1 MPKANDLRPRQ
12 KRLPFVVEFTL
23 ASRRRRLELSPPT
36 LAVAGLV
43 LLGAGLL
50 APCAA
55 AYLAFRDDMLAE
67 LVDRQTQMR
76 YAYEDRLAAMRLRL
90 DQATS
95 RQFLAQG
102 DVESKVQTLVARQAK
117 LETRAALV
125 ARLVEGVASKDAA
138 PAGVTAQRRAPSV
151 AAPAVG
157 GPTVGLPSGVSAYAP
172 AQEERPEPFAGFD
185 KPQPEGLEL
194 RLRRDE
200 DAPAN
205 SSGTPTAER
214 RGASAELA
222 PQAESPRL
230 AAEAGLP
237 MQSRLAHLEA
247 SLDHAEREQTQR
259 LGRLVEPI
267 RAATARLRRAF
278 DVAGLP
284 VERFLPKGRA
294 KAGAPPESFSG
305 GPFVPAERNDL
316 FERELSAAET
326 AATTLEGLRSALP
339 SVPLRKPLAGAPE
352 TTSSFGYRT
361 DPFFGRAA
369 LHTGVDLRDDY
380 GSPVRATAGGVVVN
394 AGPSGGYGQMVEIDH
409 GSGLATRYAHLSAI
423 SVALGQEVAP
433 GETVGRLGSTGRST
447 GPHLHYEVR
456 VDGEPVDPSRF
467 LRAASTLAESH

>member
-1 MPKANDLRPRQ
+1 MPRTNKPRPRQ
-12 KRLPFVVEFTL
+12 KRQPFVIEFSL
-23 ASRRRRLELSPPT
+23 GSGRRRMELSTPT
-36 LAVAGLV
+36 LVVAGV
-43 LLGAGLL
+43 VAIAAGLL

-67 LVDRQTQMR
+67 LVDRQTQMH
-76 YAYEDRLAAMRLRL
+76 YTYEDRLAALRLRL

-95 RQFLAQG
+95 RQFLDQG
-102 DVESKVQTLVARQAK
+102 DVESKVQTLVTRQAK

-125 ARLVEGVASKDAA
+125 ARLVEGVSVRDAGPVPVSGQRRPPA
-138 PAGVTAQRRAPSV
+138 TTAGLPAGA
-151 AAPAVG
+151 
-157 GPTVGLPSGVSAYAP
+157 SAYAP
-172 AQEERPEPFAGFD
+172 AHDERPEPFAGFD

-194 RLRRDE
+194 RLRRDD
-200 DAPAN
+200 DAP
-205 SSGTPTAER
+205 PRPAER
-214 RGASAELA
+214 GGASAGLET
-222 PQAESPRL
+222 PNESSRL
-230 AAEAGLP
+230 AAAANLP
-237 MQSRLAHLEA
+237 LQSRLEHLEA

-267 RAATARLRRAF
+267 RAAAGRLRRAF

-284 VERFLPKGRA
+284 VERFLTKGRA
-294 KAGAPPESFSG
+294 RAEAFAG
-305 GPFVPAERNDL
+305 GPFVPADRLSGDLL
-316 FERELSAAET
+316 FERELTAAQS

-352 TTSSFGYRT
+352 TTSNFGYRT
-361 DPFFGRAA
+361 DPFFGRPA

-380 GSPVRATAGGVVVN
+380 GSPVRATAGGVVVS

-423 SVALGQEVAP
+423 SVAVGQEVAP

-456 VDGEPVDPSRF
+456 VDGEPVDPTRF
-467 LRAASTLAESH
+467 LRAASTLAESR

>member
-1 MPKANDLRPRQ
+1 MPKANDHRPRQ

-23 ASRRRRLELSPPT
+23 AARRRRLEVSPPT
-36 LAVAGLV
+36 LVVAGLA
-43 LLGAGLL
+43 LIGAGLL

-138 PAGVTAQRRAPSV
+138 PAGMTAQRRAPSV
-151 AAPAVG
+151 AAPAA
-157 GPTVGLPSGVSAYAP
+157 GLPSGVSAYAP
-172 AQEERPEPFAGFD
+172 APEERPEPFAGFD

-194 RLRRDE
+194 RLRREE
-200 DAPAN
+200 DAPAK
-205 SSGTPTAER
+205 STAER

-222 PQAESPRL
+222 PQSESPRL
-230 AAEAGLP
+230 AADAGLP
-237 MQSRLAHLEA
+237 MQSRLEHLEA
-247 SLDHAEREQTQR
+247 SLDQAEREQTQR

-267 RAATARLRRAF
+267 RAATAKLRRAF

-284 VERFLPKGRA
+284 IERFLHRGRA
-294 KAGAPPESFSG
+294 SKAQAESFAG
-305 GPFVPAERNDL
+305 GPFVPAERSDL
-316 FERELSAAET
+316 FERELGAAET
-326 AATTLEGLRSALP
+326 AAATLEGLRSALP

-352 TTSSFGYRT
+352 TTSGFGYRT

-423 SVALGQEVAP
+423 SVSVGQEVAP

>member
-1 MPKANDLRPRQ
+1 MRMRKTHDPRPR
-12 KRLPFVVEFTL
+12 KTRLPFVVEFSL
-23 ASRRRRLELSPPT
+23 GSGRRRLEVSAPT
-36 LAVAGLV
+36 LVVAGVVAVA
-43 LLGAGLL
+43 AGLL

-76 YAYEDRLAAMRLRL
+76 YAYEDRLASLRLRL

-102 DVESKVQTLVARQAK
+102 DVESKVQTLAARQAR

-125 ARLVEGVASKDAA
+125 ARLVEGVAAKDAGA
-138 PAGVTAQRRAPSV
+138 LAISTRRAPV
-151 AAPAVG
+151 ATA
-157 GPTVGLPSGVSAYAP
+157 GLPTGANAYAP
-172 AQEERPEPFAGFD
+172 APEERPEPFAGFD

-194 RLRRDE
+194 RLRRD
-200 DAPAN
+200 DDGPSRPAEPV
-205 SSGTPTAER
+205 G
-214 RGASAELA
+214 GAGLT
-222 PQAESPRL
+222 QNESPRRS
-230 AAEAGLP
+230 ADARLP
-237 MQSRLAHLEA
+237 LQSRLGQLEA

-267 RAATARLRRAF
+267 RAAAGRLRRAF

-284 VERFLPKGRA
+284 VERYLSKGRA
-294 KAGAPPESFSG
+294 HAEAFAG
-305 GPFVPAERNDL
+305 GPFVPADHMTGDLL
-316 FERELSAAET
+316 FERELTAAQS

-352 TTSSFGYRT
+352 TTSGFGYRT
-361 DPFFGRAA
+361 DPFFGRPA

-380 GSPVRATAGGVVVN
+380 GSPVRATAGGVVVS
-394 AGPSGGYGQMVEIDH
+394 AGTSGGYGQMVEIDH

-423 SVALGQEVAP
+423 SVTVGQEVAP

-456 VDGEPVDPSRF
+456 VDGEPVDPTRF
-467 LRAASTLAESH
+467 LRAASTLAENR

>member
-1 MPKANDLRPRQ
+1 MPKTNNPRPRQ
-12 KRLPFVVEFTL
+12 KRQPFVVEFSL
-23 ASRRRRLELSPPT
+23 GSGRRRMELSAPT
-36 LAVAGLV
+36 LVVAGV
-43 LLGAGLL
+43 ASVAAGLL

-76 YAYEDRLAAMRLRL
+76 YAYEDRLASLRLRL

-95 RQFLAQG
+95 RQFLDQG

-125 ARLVEGVASKDAA
+125 ARLVEGVAAKDVAVPGA
-138 PAGVTAQRRAPSV
+138 AQRRAP
-151 AAPAVG
+151 AATAALPAG
-157 GPTVGLPSGVSAYAP
+157 ASAYAP
-172 AQEERPEPFAGFD
+172 APDDRPEPFAGFD

-194 RLRRDE
+194 RLRRDD
-200 DAPAN
+200 DAP
-205 SSGTPTAER
+205 PRPAERGGASAGLTQDEAPR
-214 RGASAELA
+214 RGA
-222 PQAESPRL
+222 
-230 AAEAGLP
+230 EASLP
-237 MQSRLAHLEA
+237 MQSRLEHLEA

-267 RAATARLRRAF
+267 RAAAGRLRRAF

-284 VERFLPKGRA
+284 VERYLSKGHARA
-294 KAGAPPESFSG
+294 EAFSG
-305 GPFVPAERNDL
+305 GPFVPADRMASDLL
-316 FERELSAAET
+316 FERELTAAQS

-361 DPFFGRAA
+361 DPFFGRPA

-380 GSPVRATAGGVVVN
+380 GSPVRATAGGVVVT

-423 SVALGQEVAP
+423 SVSVGQELAP

-456 VDGEPVDPSRF
+456 VDGEPVDPTRF
-467 LRAASTLAESH
+467 LRAASTLAESR

>member
-1 MPKANDLRPRQ
+1 MRMPKANDHRPRQ
-12 KRLPFVVEFTL
+12 KRLPFVVEFSL
-23 ASRRRRLELSPPT
+23 AARRRRLELSTPT
-36 LAVAGLV
+36 LVVAGLV

-76 YAYEDRLAAMRLRL
+76 YVYEDRLAAMRLRL

-125 ARLVEGVASKDAA
+125 ARLVEGVASKDVAS
-138 PAGVTAQRRAPSV
+138 PAVTAQRRAPPV

-157 GPTVGLPSGVSAYAP
+157 LPSGASAYAP
-172 AQEERPEPFAGFD
+172 APEERPEPFAGFD

-194 RLRRDE
+194 RLRREE
-200 DAPAN
+200 DAPAK
-205 SSGTPTAER
+205 PAAER
-214 RGASAELA
+214 SGASAQLS
-222 PQAESPRL
+222 PPSESPRL

-237 MQSRLAHLEA
+237 MQSRLEHLEA
-247 SLDHAEREQTQR
+247 SLNQAEREQTQR

-284 VERFLPKGRA
+284 IERFLPKGRA
-294 KAGAPPESFSG
+294 SKAQAETFAG
-305 GPFVPAERNDL
+305 GPFVPAERSDL
-316 FERELSAAET
+316 FERELGAAET

-352 TTSSFGYRT
+352 TTSNFGYRT

-409 GSGLATRYAHLSAI
+409 GSGLTTRYAHLSAI
-423 SVALGQEVAP
+423 TVSVGQEVAP

>member
-1 MPKANDLRPRQ
+1 MTPKANEPRPR
-12 KRLPFVVEFTL
+12 RERRPFVIEFSL
-23 ASRRRRLELSPPT
+23 GAHSRRVELSAPI
-36 LAVAGLV
+36 LVVAGAAAVA
-43 LLGAGLL
+43 AGLL

-125 ARLVEGVASKDAA
+125 ARLVDGVASKEG
-138 PAGVTAQRRAPSV
+138 GVPV
-151 AAPAVG
+151 AAPRRASVVA
-157 GPTVGLPSGVSAYAP
+157 PAGLPSGASAYAP
-172 AQEERPEPFAGFD
+172 APEERPEPFAGFD

-194 RLRRDE
+194 RLRREE
-200 DAPAN
+200 DAPAKSTTN
-205 SSGTPTAER
+205 SSAER
-214 RGASAELA
+214 GGKSAALA
-222 PQAESPRL
+222 PQTESPRL
-230 AAEAGLP
+230 AADAGLP
-237 MQSRLAHLEA
+237 MQSRLEHLEA
-247 SLDHAEREQTQR
+247 SLDQAEREQTQR
-259 LGRLVEPI
+259 LGRLAEPI
-267 RAATARLRRAF
+267 RAATAKLRRAF

-284 VERFLPKGRA
+284 IERFLHRGRA
-294 KAGAPPESFSG
+294 SKAQAESFAG

-316 FERELSAAET
+316 FERELGAAET

-352 TTSSFGYRT
+352 TTSNFGYRT

-409 GSGLATRYAHLSAI
+409 GAGLATRYAHLSAI
-423 SVALGQEVAP
+423 TVSVGQEVAP

-467 LRAASTLAESH
+467 LRAASTLAESR

>member
-1 MPKANDLRPRQ
+1 MTPKANEPRPR
-12 KRLPFVVEFTL
+12 RERRPFVIEFSL
-23 ASRRRRLELSPPT
+23 GAHSRRVELSAPI
-36 LAVAGLV
+36 LVVAGAAAVA
-43 LLGAGLL
+43 AGLL

-125 ARLVEGVASKDAA
+125 ARLVDGVASKEG
-138 PAGVTAQRRAPSV
+138 GVPV
-151 AAPAVG
+151 AAPRRASVVA
-157 GPTVGLPSGVSAYAP
+157 PAGLPSGASAYAP
-172 AQEERPEPFAGFD
+172 APEERPEPFAGFD

-194 RLRRDE
+194 RLRREE
-200 DAPAN
+200 DAPAKSTTN
-205 SSGTPTAER
+205 SSAEPTAER
-214 RGASAELA
+214 RGASAALA
-222 PQAESPRL
+222 PQTESPRL
-230 AAEAGLP
+230 AADAGLP

-247 SLDHAEREQTQR
+247 ALNRAEREQTQR

-267 RAATARLRRAF
+267 RAATAKLRRAF

-284 VERFLPKGRA
+284 VERFLPKGGA
-294 KAGAPPESFSG
+294 KADGQSFAG

-316 FERELSAAET
+316 FERELGAAET

-339 SVPLRKPLAGAPE
+339 SVPLRKPLAGAVE
-352 TTSSFGYRT
+352 TTSGFGYRT

-369 LHTGVDLRDDY
+369 LHTGIDLRDDY
-380 GSPVRATAGGVVVN
+380 GSPVRATAGGVVVS

-409 GSGLATRYAHLSAI
+409 GSSLATRYAHLSAI
-423 SVALGQEVAP
+423 TVSVGQEVAP

>member
-1 MPKANDLRPRQ
+1 MTPKANEPRPR
-12 KRLPFVVEFTL
+12 RERRPFVIEFSL
-23 ASRRRRLELSPPT
+23 GAHSRRVELSAPI
-36 LAVAGLV
+36 LVVAGAAAVA
-43 LLGAGLL
+43 AGLL

-125 ARLVEGVASKDAA
+125 ARLVDGVASKEG
-138 PAGVTAQRRAPSV
+138 GVPV
-151 AAPAVG
+151 AAPRRASVVA
-157 GPTVGLPSGVSAYAP
+157 PAGLPSGASAYAP
-172 AQEERPEPFAGFD
+172 APEERPEPFASFD

-194 RLRRDE
+194 RLRREE
-200 DAPAN
+200 DAPAKSTTN
-205 SSGTPTAER
+205 SSAER
-214 RGASAELA
+214 GGASAALA
-222 PQAESPRL
+222 PQTGL
-230 AAEAGLP
+230 AADAGLP

-247 SLDHAEREQTQR
+247 ALNRAEREQTQR

-267 RAATARLRRAF
+267 RAATAKLRRAF

-294 KAGAPPESFSG
+294 KADGQSFAG
-305 GPFVPAERNDL
+305 GPFVPAERSDL
-316 FERELSAAET
+316 FERELGAAET

-339 SVPLRKPLAGAPE
+339 CVPLRKPLAGAPE
-352 TTSSFGYRT
+352 TTSGFGYRT

-409 GSGLATRYAHLSAI
+409 GSGLTTRYAHLSAI
-423 SVALGQEVAP
+423 TVSVGQEVAP